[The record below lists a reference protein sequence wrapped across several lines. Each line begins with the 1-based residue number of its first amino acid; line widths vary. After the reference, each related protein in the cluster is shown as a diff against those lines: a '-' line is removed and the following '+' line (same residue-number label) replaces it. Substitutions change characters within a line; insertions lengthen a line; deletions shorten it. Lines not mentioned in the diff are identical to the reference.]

1 MLKRLDPAQATL
13 RLYFEGQP
21 ILASPGDTVA
31 AALLAGGAGPFR
43 TTPASG
49 APRAAHCMM
58 GVCFECLVEIDGV
71 PNRQACLTEAVEG
84 MRVRRQNGAR
94 GMA

>member
-1 MLKRLDPAQATL
+1 MLKRIDPAQATM
-13 RLYFEGQP
+13 RLMFEGQP
-21 ILASPGDTVA
+21 LAACPGDTVA
-31 AALLAGGAGPFR
+31 AALLAGEVGAFR
-43 TTPASG
+43 TTPVTG

-71 PNRQACLTEAVEG
+71 PNRQACLTEAVDG
-84 MRVRRQNGAR
+84 MQIRRQIGAR